1 MQPDTFLNELER
13 MEGTDTIG
21 QEPVSDQR
29 IGSAEVPTFEELFA
43 EYQPLVHGIAL
54 RYLGNPEDAEDATQ
68 EVFTKVWKNLEAFN
82 CNSSLKTWIYRIAV
96 NTCIDHGRKPWK
108 KLDQRS
114 TGIDDSLEDSE
125 ITALIIDDE
134 TAERKLIAKEKAAQ
148 VRTAI
153 TRLKP
158 HLKTVLVLKDLEE
171 LSYDEISTQ
180 LGLSMGTI
188 SSRLNRARRAL
199 LELFSPSPQPLPQGS

>member
-1 MQPDTFLNELER
+1 MHTDALLNELER
-13 MEGTDTIG
+13 MEDT
-21 QEPVSDQR
+21 ETVNRHTALHSPMPST
-29 IGSAEVPTFEELFA
+29 EVPSFEELFA
-43 EYQPLVHGIAL
+43 EFQPLVHGIAL
-54 RYLGNPEDAEDATQ
+54 KYLGNPEDAEDATQ

-82 CNSSLKTWIYRIAV
+82 YNSSLKTWIYRIAV

-114 TGIDDSLEDSE
+114 TGIDESLEDGE
-125 ITALIIDDE
+125 ITALITDDE
-134 TAERKLIAKEKAAQ
+134 TAERKLIAKEKAVQ
-148 VRTAI
+148 VRRAI

-171 LSYDEISTQ
+171 LSYDEISLQ